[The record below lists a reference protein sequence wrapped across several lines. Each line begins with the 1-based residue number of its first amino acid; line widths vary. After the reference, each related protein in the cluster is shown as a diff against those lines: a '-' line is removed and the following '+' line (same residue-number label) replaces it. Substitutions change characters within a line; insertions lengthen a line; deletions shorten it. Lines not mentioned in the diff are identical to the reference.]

1 MDESSTETSPTI
13 EVTPQL
19 TADEVNKW
27 LEKTKEDSSYFEFS
41 CGDVV

>member
-19 TADEVNKW
+19 TADEVNK
-27 LEKTKEDSSYFEFS
+27 
-41 CGDVV
+41 